1 MSERVGFIGLGHM
14 GGPMAQRLLDAGH
27 RLAVRDVNAA
37 ALAPFAGRADV
48 AVCASPRAVAEE
60 SAVVFAS
67 LPTPAVLEQVATGAE
82 GVAVA
87 SGFHGCLIDLSTTG
101 VTVSRRVAA
110 ALAARGI
117 GFLDAPVS
125 GGIRGAEEGT
135 LAVMVAGDAA
145 LYEAYRDL
153 LGVIGKNVFYLG
165 AEPGMGQAMKL
176 VNNILSSMALA
187 ASCEALAVA
196 AKAGIDPALAVDV
209 LNAGSGRNSATL
221 GQIPRQVLTGRFE
234 GGFLTR
240 LMLKDVKLFEELA
253 ESLGVPTIVC
263 AANVNAWR
271 HAVAEGYGDEDFTHI
286 ATLMERRAGV
296 TLQSASAAQTG

>member
-1 MSERVGFIGLGHM
+1 MNERIGFAGLGHM
-14 GGPMAQRLLDAGH
+14 GGPMARRLLDAGH
-27 RLAVRDVNAA
+27 ALAVCDVNPA
-37 ALAPFAGRADV
+37 ALAPFAGRAEV
-48 AVCASPRAVAEE
+48 TVCASPREVAEA

-67 LPTPAVLEQVATGAE
+67 LPTPAVLEEVVAGAE
-82 GVAVA
+82 GVAAA
-87 SGFHGCLIDLSTTG
+87 SGFRGCLIDLSTTG
-101 VTVSRRVAA
+101 VQTSRRVAA
-110 ALAARGI
+110 ALAARGA

-135 LAVMVAGDAA
+135 LAVMVAGEAA
-145 LYEAYRDL
+145 LYEAHRDL
-153 LGVIGKNVFYLG
+153 LGLIGKNVFYLG

-196 AKAGIDPALAVDV
+196 AKAGIDPALAIDV

-221 GQIPRQVLTGRFE
+221 GQIPRQVLSGRFA
-234 GGFLTR
+234 GGFLTK

-263 AANVNAWR
+263 EANVNAWR
-271 HAVAEGYGDEDFTHI
+271 HAVAEGYGDADFTNI
-286 ATLMERRAGV
+286 AKMVEARGGVQLRARG
-296 TLQSASAAQTG
+296 AS

>member
-1 MSERVGFIGLGHM
+1 MSERIGFIGLGHM
-14 GGPMAQRLLDAGH
+14 GGPMARRLLDADH
-27 RLAVRDVNAA
+27 RLAVCDVNPA
-37 ALAPFAGRADV
+37 ALTPFAGRAEV
-48 AVCASPRAVAEE
+48 EVCASPRAVAEAA
-60 SAVVFAS
+60 AVVFAS
-67 LPTPAVLEQVATGAE
+67 LPTPAVLEEVATGAE
-82 GVAVA
+82 GVAA
-87 SGFHGCLIDLSTTG
+87 AAGFRGCLIDLSTTG
-101 VTVSRRVAA
+101 VQVSQRVAA

-135 LAVMVAGDAA
+135 LAVMVAGEAA
-145 LYEAYRDL
+145 LYEAHRDL
-153 LGVIGKNVFYLG
+153 LGLIGKNVFYLG

-176 VNNILSSMALA
+176 VNNVLSSMALA

-234 GGFLTR
+234 GGFLTK

-271 HAVAEGYGDEDFTHI
+271 HAVAEGYGDEDFTNI
-286 ATLMERRAGV
+286 ARMMERRAGV
-296 TLQSASAAQTG
+296 SLQSPSSFHTL

>member
-1 MSERVGFIGLGHM
+1 MNERIGFIGLGHM
-14 GGPMAQRLLDAGH
+14 GGPMARRLLDAGH
-27 RLAVRDVNAA
+27 RLAVCDVNAA
-37 ALAPFAGRADV
+37 ALAPFAGRTEV
-48 AVCASPRAVAEE
+48 EVCASPRAVAEA
-60 SAVVFAS
+60 SAVAFAS
-67 LPTPAVLEQVATGAE
+67 VPTPAVLEEVATGAE
-82 GVAVA
+82 GVIAA
-87 SGFHGCLIDLSTTG
+87 SGFRGCLIDLSTTG

-110 ALAARGI
+110 ALAAHGI

-135 LAVMVAGDAA
+135 LAVMVAGEAA
-145 LYEAYRDL
+145 LYEAHRDL
-153 LGVIGKNVFYLG
+153 LGIIGKKVFYLG

-221 GQIPRQVLTGRFE
+221 GQIPRQVLSGRFD
-234 GGFLTR
+234 GGFLTK

-263 AANVNAWR
+263 EANVNAWR
-271 HAVAEGYGDEDFTHI
+271 HAVAEGFGDEDFTHI
-286 ATLMERRAGV
+286 GRMMENRAGV
-296 TLQSASAAQTG
+296 ALQSPRATQTV